1 MVAGGLFSD
10 RHRHLRFSHIRQKSD
25 QGPPLNEQR
34 ATSARSLMTNSIGL
48 QWLRNAL
55 RGFGGAWLALSL
67 LSACSGSDDSD
78 TSDGAGGSPVNL
90 SQGGNGVG
98 SGNSGNTGNYGNG
111 GGVGLPTSN
120 GCEDTSSETCAGL
133 NFEVESIPLD
143 IYVMFDQSGS
153 MLNDVGGLTRLQ
165 AVQLAVARFLR
176 DPNSAGIGVGIGY
189 FGFQPIGKVSCDA
202 SVYENPDVPVSRDH
216 EAVVASLD
224 KRMPTGETPTAA
236 ALEGACTYAEGYKA
250 QNPNHAVVILL
261 VTDGKPEA
269 PVSCGSGGC
278 CPLLEDATARAHDCL
293 TGRGQIPTYV
303 LGVGPNLDNLHA
315 IAQAGGTKSAYL
327 VGDKDVTNNVLA
339 ALNSIRRAAQ
349 IPCQFEIPTSSGGTV
364 DLAKVNVLYAQGG
377 CDFTP
382 LYHVSRADAC
392 EADGGWFFDNPNS
405 PSFIKLCSN
414 SCELVGNTGSALK
427 VSVGCATVEPPIR

>member
-1 MVAGGLFSD
+1 
-10 RHRHLRFSHIRQKSD
+10 
-25 QGPPLNEQR
+25 
-34 ATSARSLMTNSIGL
+34 MTKSIGL

-55 RGFGGAWLALSL
+55 GGFGSVWLALGL
-67 LSACSGSDDSD
+67 LSACSGSDGSD
-78 TSDGAGGSPVNL
+78 ASDGAGGTPLNL
-90 SQGGNGVG
+90 SQGGNGN
-98 SGNSGNTGNYGNG
+98 GNGNGGNYGNG
-111 GGVGLPTSN
+111 GSLGGFASGS
-120 GCEDTSSETCAGL
+120 GCDDTSSETCAGL

-165 AVQLAVARFLR
+165 AVQLAVATFLR
-176 DPNSAGIGVGIGY
+176 DQNSAGIGVGIGY
-189 FGFQPIGKVSCDA
+189 FGFQPIGHVSCDA
-202 SVYENPDVPVSRDH
+202 NVYEKADVPVSRDH
-216 EAVVASLD
+216 EAVIASLD

-269 PVSCGSGGC
+269 PVSCAGGGC
-278 CPLLEDATARAHDCL
+278 CPTLEDATARAHACL
-293 TGRGQIPTYV
+293 TGAGQIPTYV

-315 IAQAGGTKSAYL
+315 IAQAGGTKTAYL

-349 IPCQFEIPTSSGGTV
+349 IPCQFEIPMSSGGTV

-377 CDFTP
+377 CNFKP
-382 LYHVSRADAC
+382 LYHVSSAAAC
-392 EADGGWFFDNPNS
+392 DADGGWFFDNPNS